1 MGPADWINVGLNGAQ
16 IVWQVVQTVYLWIM
30 MDNMLN
36 GAWLLE
42 QARKFGFEFDQILI
56 SFADKV
62 YNLFCEII
70 GGTLLTPEV
79 ISGLMARLYLL
90 VGLLIFFR
98 IAITMI
104 RYVVS
109 PETFLDDKVGAGN
122 LVKRIIMGCVL
133 IVAIPLIFN
142 TANKLQSAILNDKL
156 IERIILPKYAY
167 SELTGSNDTGK
178 RLTMLT
184 FQGFFGWNNSVP
196 TTEDPSIYSAYS
208 RVVLYEDVAS
218 FNTSYI
224 TAKASNGEYII
235 YYVPIIS
242 TLAVGYILYTL
253 IKYTL
258 EIALRSFKLA
268 FLQIISP
275 FVIVNYMLNP
285 GHDEPMRKWTM
296 TTVSTYILMFVRVI
310 TLWFMALMGYYLKY
324 GIPDNEGGATS
335 LINST
340 DPFVKAVIVI
350 ALFVFLKELPK
361 LLSEMLGIDLQE
373 NETINGLMQQGVNAV
388 KGFAMGKVGSSFAK
402 KQLAMNAVGAGLGG
416 ASGAVGGYIKQQNE
430 YKHKNNGQSM
440 PRQQA
445 LGTGILSTTNSFGTA
460 MGPMVG
466 NVGSAVSSSFG
477 STIAGPIA
485 HSAGLAQNHYQG
497 YTDVTEKNN
506 NNKDAKDKEKDKDK
520 RRRDDEETET
530 IMAPED
536 SNYNRNSSRYSQQNS
551 NAAPNVQFSGTPT
564 INVGAEVS
572 ENVLNNV
579 NNSEYINAD
588 GTYNLS
594 GSSNSV
600 INEIRNE
607 VNNKLV
613 SNGSSGS
620 ITNENITQVIREQ
633 VSDPTHVSKEQITVI
648 AQKAYDNASPVIV
661 SNTSEPQVIET
672 VPDVTE
678 SGGQMSYVPTTPPG
692 DGLRSVSNPSSL
704 NSSSFEQGYDPFPN
718 LNNNNRGRIDEQ
730 D

>member
-1 MGPADWINVGLNGAQ
+1 MGPADWANVIANGAQ
-16 IVWQVVQTVYLWIM
+16 IIWQAIQTGYLWTM
-30 MDNMLN
+30 MNNLID

-42 QARKFGFEFDQILI
+42 QARRFGFEFDQILI
-56 SFADKV
+56 DYADKI
-62 YNLFCEII
+62 YNIFCEIVN
-70 GGTLLTPEV
+70 GTLLTPE
-79 ISGLMARLYLL
+79 IINGIMARLYLL
-90 VGLLIFFR
+90 VGLLIFFK

-104 RYVVS
+104 RYIVS

-122 LVKRIIMGCVL
+122 LVKRIILGCVL
-133 IVAIPLIFN
+133 IVAIPLIFT

-167 SELTGSNDTGK
+167 TELTESDNTGK
-178 RLTMLT
+178 RIAMIT
-184 FQGFFGWNNSVP
+184 FQGFFGWNSSVSS
-196 TTEDPSIYSAYS
+196 TTAPNIYKDYQ
-208 RVVLYEDVAS
+208 RVLLYEDISS
-218 FNTSYI
+218 FNKSYI
-224 TAKASNGEYII
+224 TKKSSNDEYVI
-235 YYVPIIS
+235 YYIPIIS

-253 IKYTL
+253 VKYAL

-275 FVIVNYMLNP
+275 FVLVNYMLNP
-285 GHDEPMRKWTM
+285 SNDESVRKWTM
-296 TTVSTYILMFVRVI
+296 TTVSTYVLMFIRVI
-310 TLWFMALMGYYLKY
+310 TLWFMALMAYYLKY
-324 GIPDNEGGATS
+324 GIPDAEGGATS

-340 DPFVKAVIVI
+340 DPLVKAVIVI
-350 ALFVFLKELPK
+350 ALFVFLKDLPR

-388 KGFAMGKVGSSFAK
+388 KGFAMGKVGATFAK
-402 KQLAMNAVGAGLGG
+402 QQLGMNAVGAGLGG
-416 ASGAVGGYIKQQNE
+416 ATGAVGSYAKMKRDNPGLAG
-430 YKHKNNGQSM
+430 KNKAGAM
-440 PRQQA
+440 A
-445 LGTGILSTTNSFGTA
+445 LAGTSGMGTSWS
-460 MGPMVG
+460 PMIG
-466 NVGSAVSSSFG
+466 NLGSAVSSSYG
-477 STIAGPIA
+477 STVAAPIA
-485 HSAGLAQNHYQG
+485 HSAGLAQNHYMSHNDIAG
-497 YTDVTEKNN
+497 KDT
-506 NNKDAKDKEKDKDK
+506 NKKRKSEEDKDKDR

-530 IMAPED
+530 VMAPED

-551 NAAPNVQFSGTPT
+551 NTAPNVQFSGSPT

-594 GSSNSV
+594 GSSNSI

-613 SNGSSGS
+613 SNGNGSSGS

-661 SNTSEPQVIET
+661 SNTSEPQVVET
-672 VPDVTE
+672 IPDVTG
-678 SGGQMSYVPTTPPG
+678 SGGPMNYVPTTPQD
-692 DGLRSVSNPSSL
+692 DGLRSISDRP
-704 NSSSFEQGYDPFPN
+704 SFEQGYDPFPN